1 MGPIELVAA
10 GVVLLVAVVVGTVAH
25 ELSHA
30 AVLAAFDIPYR
41 IEWLPARAEAGLL
54 RAGVLGGWASVTP
67 RTIPPGLAPWRL
79 RVAALAPL
87 ALAAPFVLVLG
98 GVVPD
103 PIASGN
109 PLVQAATVGW
119 MACALPSPADFSLFS
134 HAGRAIEEY
143 GDRE

>member
-10 GVVLLVAVVVGTVAH
+10 GVVLLVAVVLGTVAH

-30 AVLAAFDIPYR
+30 TVLAAFGVPYR
-41 IEWLPARAEAGLL
+41 IEWLPARAQAGLL

-67 RTIPPGLAPWRL
+67 REIPSGLAPWRL

-87 ALAAPFVLVLG
+87 ALAVPFALVFAGVL
-98 GVVPD
+98 PD

-119 MACALPSPADFSLFS
+119 LACALPSPADFSLFS

-143 GDRE
+143 GGSG